1 MNIDTHVLVEK
12 YGTPLY
18 IYDFDYISN
27 RYTTLKNA
35 FAGKKSIINYAV
47 KANSNLSVIRHLAKM
62 GAGADCVSIGEVN
75 RALTAGVDKYKIIF
89 SGVGKRDDEIREA
102 LEKDILMLNLESE
115 AEMKRVEMVAKE
127 LNKEA
132 RISIRVNPNIDP
144 QTHPYISTGLHENKF
159 GVEIDMAKRMYIY
172 ANKSEFLNPV
182 GIHFHIGS
190 QLTKLDP
197 IRESAQIV
205 ADLVRSLKA
214 IKINI
219 KFFDVGGGIGVVY
232 DDEVTIEATD
242 YTQAIFQATKGL
254 DITLLCEPGRYMV
267 ANAGAFFTKV
277 LYEKNNDEKRFVIV
291 DGGMNDLIRPSLYNA
306 YHKIEAVGIEGEKT
320 PADVVGPVCESG
332 DFFGKNVPLP
342 ALAHNDLI
350 VVQSAGAYGFT
361 MASNYNTRAKP
372 AEVAIEGGE
381 DRLIRKR
388 ETYEDQ
394 VRLELEYL
402 GVVG

>member
-1 MNIDTHVLVEK
+1 MNIDTKALAEK

-18 IYDFDYISN
+18 VYDFDYIEN
-27 RYTTLKNA
+27 RYTTLKDA

-47 KANSNLSVIRHLAKM
+47 KANSNLSVIAHLAKM

-102 LEKDILMLNLESE
+102 LQKDILMLNLESE
-115 AEMKRVEMVAKE
+115 AEMKRVELVAKE
-127 LNKEA
+127 LGKEA

-214 IKINI
+214 IKIDI

-232 DDEVTIEATD
+232 DDEVTIAASD
-242 YTQAIFQATKGL
+242 YTQVIFQATKGL
-254 DITLLCEPGRYMV
+254 DLTLLCEPGRYMV

-277 LYEKNNDEKRFVIV
+277 LYEKDNGGKRFVIV

-306 YHKIEAVGIEGEKT
+306 YHKIEAVHVEGEKT

-332 DFFGKNVPLP
+332 DFFGKDVPLP
-342 ALAHNDLI
+342 PLKHNDLI
-350 VVQSAGAYGFT
+350 VVHSAGAYGFT

-372 AEVAIEGGE
+372 AEVALQGGE
-381 DRLIRKR
+381 DRLIRQR

-402 GVVG
+402 QK